1 MKLGALNPSAQLRP
15 TDGLSKTKA
24 PKAVHN
30 GASQTSHTGEAFAEG
45 LEMKPKPAF
54 SISRKEVGPLRHGVE
69 TKAPNQSE
77 APSPLKKSLE
87 KVLKQEAEVQ
97 NHLKKVM
104 KRGVGSMEELLNI
117 QMSVY
122 RYTQHVELLSKTVDR
137 STQCLKQTLQ
147 TRL

>member
-1 MKLGALNPSAQLRP
+1 MKLGTLPPPAKVGATS
-15 TDGLSKTKA
+15 TLSKVGA
-24 PKAVHN
+24 PGPVQKNNSA
-30 GASQTSHTGEAFAEG
+30 APHTGEAFAEQ
-45 LEMKPKPAF
+45 LEMNRSPA
-54 SISRKEVGPLRHGVE
+54 SSKKEVGPLRKGLE
-69 TKAPNQSE
+69 TQSSARND

-87 KVLKQEAEVQ
+87 KVLQQESEVQ